1 MTNLVKSLEDLK
13 VALEKENQALKEGN
27 AEKNRIIEKL
37 VKDHEDNEKVIEK
50 LRELVEEEK
59 QVSELRKQAKVK
71 DEMPA
76 KAVEEIEKVGTIC
89 K

>member
-1 MTNLVKSLEDLK
+1 M
-13 VALEKENQALKEGN
+13 KEGN

-50 LRELVEEEK
+50 LRELVVEEEK

-76 KAVEEIEKVGTIC
+76 KAVEEI
-89 K
+89 